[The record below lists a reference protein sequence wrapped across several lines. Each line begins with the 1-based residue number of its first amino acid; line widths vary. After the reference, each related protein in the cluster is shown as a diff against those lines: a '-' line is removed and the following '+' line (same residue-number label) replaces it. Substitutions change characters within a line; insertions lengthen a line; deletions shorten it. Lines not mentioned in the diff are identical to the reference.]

1 MEQRLPKGQWLLKK
15 TLRHGIVGQVKYFG
29 LYAGIDRKPLRGSHC
44 VGEGSKYIE
53 KESVA

>member
-44 VGEGSKYIE
+44 VGEGSKYIV